1 MLAIANLKLDRHDE
15 VAGMMYSIV
24 AEHPLRETF
33 HQLLMMALYRS
44 GRKSD
49 ALRVYQHAHAIV
61 KDELGLEPCRA
72 LRELHQAILR
82 EDDHVVAS
90 IAV

>member
-1 MLAIANLKLDRHDE
+1 
-15 VAGMMYSIV
+15 
-24 AEHPLRETF
+24 
-33 HQLLMMALYRS
+33 MMALYRS

-49 ALRVYQHAHAIV
+49 ALRVYQNAHAIV
-61 KDELGLEPCRA
+61 KDELGLEPCRP